1 MKYCGYCKLHFGREL
16 LFVLIFE
23 MDYLGQINTS
33 MITDSLNIYT
43 VETLSV
49 YIVQL
54 TFRGCN
60 DANV

>member
-54 TFRGCN
+54 TF
-60 DANV
+60 